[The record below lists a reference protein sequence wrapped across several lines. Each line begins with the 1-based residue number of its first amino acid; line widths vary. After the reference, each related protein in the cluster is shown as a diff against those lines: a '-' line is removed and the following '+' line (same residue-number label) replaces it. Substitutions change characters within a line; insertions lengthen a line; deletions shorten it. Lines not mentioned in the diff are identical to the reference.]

1 MLRELKHNKFKKKDN
16 TFEMLANEHAHL
28 RKRDLKGQNKERIN
42 SIRKERRR
50 LAYANKKES

>member
-28 RKRDLKGQNKERIN
+28 RKRDLKGQHKEGKV
-42 SIRKERRR
+42 SQ
-50 LAYANKKES
+50 S